1 MRSTPRKWNNEP
13 LPYVS
18 LLALQRGLLYP
29 RRLAEMPLGWQR
41 QGVFCQ
47 QGTWALATPEPE
59 PRAPQ
64 SGLRQFLGDSSSPAG
79 RDQEAMCLVP

>member
-1 MRSTPRKWNNEP
+1 
-13 LPYVS
+13 
-18 LLALQRGLLYP
+18 
-29 RRLAEMPLGWQR
+29 MPLGWQR

-47 QGTWALATPEPE
+47 QGTWALAAPEPE

-64 SGLRQFLGDSSSPAG
+64 SGLRQFLGDSSSPGG